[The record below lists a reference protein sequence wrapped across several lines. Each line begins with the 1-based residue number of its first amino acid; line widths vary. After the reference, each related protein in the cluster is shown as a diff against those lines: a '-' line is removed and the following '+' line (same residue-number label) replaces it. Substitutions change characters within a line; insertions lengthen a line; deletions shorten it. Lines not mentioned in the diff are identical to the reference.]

1 MKAALS
7 LIFIFSLGTMVS
19 AQQVHFLPSGEQ
31 VQINQFADK
40 DNYSFSR
47 INAEGKLLESGNYKS
62 GMPDGFWV
70 NYNENG
76 SISGKGSYQNGKKEG
91 DWTFYTIE
99 GLPAY
104 IVSYHEGVRS
114 GAMQLDERGN
124 ALADTKIKE

>member
-40 DNYSFSR
+40 ENYSFSR

-76 SISGKGSYQNGKKEG
+76 SISGTPWGMRWKTSISFLMAKPFRWG
-91 DWTFYTIE
+91 
-99 GLPAY
+99 
-104 IVSYHEGVRS
+104 
-114 GAMQLDERGN
+114 
-124 ALADTKIKE
+124 